1 MKKIFFF
8 ILMVIGTFH
17 LQAQTPTYKYTSI
30 GTQLDAISSGIFNN
44 TPLPKKWQCLYN
56 PSDLKNPPKGL
67 ITQIYFRSD
76 SMSFISSFFDPNRP
90 SKIPKL
96 KVRMGL
102 TTKDSFDKYVN
113 INQIQCMTVEEEGL
127 WQTVIS
133 SNLYTI
139 TDTLLPYKWFMLP
152 LQVPFYYTH
161 TKNLLVEI
169 SVDSSTVM
177 DTIYTGVTI
186 FNGPIIMTAGTFGN
200 HQLFYYTPLS
210 VSGHRDSTK
219 GSCNGNFRYDFG
231 FDLDTTVNS
240 IDDIPKQPLR
250 VYPNPASS
258 HISLTYSGS
267 NTAYQISNITGQ
279 VVQAGNVK
287 HHEIDISRLPRG
299 MYLLRMGYEV
309 VRFFKEDE

>member
-1 MKKIFFF
+1 MI
-8 ILMVIGTFH
+8 IVLGCMH
-17 LQAQTPTYKYTSI
+17 LKAQTPKYYYSFVTSKGAGYI
-30 GTQLDAISSGIFNN
+30 GGINTFNYSN
-44 TPLPKKWQCLYN
+44 SKCAYQFIYYPADFNY
-56 PSDLKNPPKGL
+56 PPKGL
-67 ITQIYFRSD
+67 ITHIYIHLSPQGMTNFS
-76 SMSFISSFFDPNRP
+76 RP
-90 SKIPKL
+90 SRIPKF

-102 TTKDSFDKYVN
+102 TSSDSFGRTVDLPISDKCQPKN
-113 INQIQCMTVEEEGL
+113 EEGL
-127 WQTVIS
+127 FQTVI
-133 SNLYTI
+133 Y
-139 TDTLLPYKWFMLP
+139 
-152 LQVPFYYTH
+152 
-161 TKNLLVEI
+161 
-169 SVDSSTVM
+169 
-177 DTIYTGVTI
+177 DTIYTIPDTTAMPNTWLRLPLQHPFFYTPNKKLIVEFSSDSNTRLDPTDSTNLTI
-186 FNGPIIMTAGTFGN
+186 LYNGPAVYSSGYDYYRMNFDSVNLAVFIDSSQLIFGAICQGTN
-200 HQLFYYTPLS
+200 
-210 VSGHRDSTK
+210 RI
-219 GSCNGNFRYDFG
+219 DFG

>member
-8 ILMVIGTFH
+8 ILLVMGTFP

-30 GTQLDAISSGIFNN
+30 GTQLYPTSSSLINQTKPTKG
-44 TPLPKKWQCLYN
+44 QYLYP

-67 ITQIYFRSD
+67 IKQIYLRMD
-76 SMSFISSFFDPNRP
+76 SISFNNSKFDPSRP
-90 SKIPKL
+90 SMLPNF

-113 INQIQCMTVEEEGL
+113 MNQIQCVFSEDEGL

-133 SNLYTI
+133 SNLYII

-161 TKNLLVEI
+161 TKNLLLEI

-177 DTIYTGVTI
+177 DSLY
-186 FNGPIIMTAGTFGN
+186 NGPVIMSAGTYIQGN
-200 HQLFYYTPLS
+200 YFNYTSLS
-210 VSGHRDSTK
+210 LSGHRDSA
-219 GSCNGNFRYDFG
+219 NGHCSSDFRYNFG

-258 HISLTYSGS
+258 HITLTYSGS

-287 HHEIDISRLPRG
+287 YHEIDISRLPRG

-309 VRFFKEDE
+309 VRFFKEEE